1 MFNCS
6 GFVQSQRGWQS
17 AWTERETLWQSKS
30 IKMIVSNPKILQ
42 NNLTLISSQIK
53 RKTLYWVSVEIVL
66 IAAHVVGVVF
76 MFEDIQVNTNTN
88 TNRSDRQ
95 IFSVT
100 WSWWPWSLPP
110 TWRSASST
118 CSTST
123 SAWSSARDT
132 GHTAHHHNHPHH
144 PPHYHHPPLDGTLQE
159 IQVIKMQSLSVMFGL
174 WTRSLP

>member
-1 MFNCS
+1 
-6 GFVQSQRGWQS
+6 
-17 AWTERETLWQSKS
+17 
-30 IKMIVSNPKILQ
+30 MIVFNPKILQ
-42 NNLTLISSQIK
+42 NTLTLISSQIK
-53 RKTLYWVSVEIVL
+53 RKTLYWVSVEIIL

-88 TNRSDRQ
+88 TNRSNRQ

-100 WSWWPWSLPP
+100 WSWWRWSLPP

-132 GHTAHHHNHPHH
+132 GDKDAESVSNVWPFNDESPVTTQETPKIITLLSLNCILVPQSR
-144 PPHYHHPPLDGTLQE
+144 PLGFFGCTPA
-159 IQVIKMQSLSVMFGL
+159 LS
-174 WTRSLP
+174 